1 MKADIKN
8 LIEIKLEGDES
19 FVDAWELYQHLEYD
33 GSLHELID
41 SSIDIYYCDLREWAV
56 DNWEFVEEALNE
68 GLCEGVSD
76 YHKLIQCGQYV
87 SLREDATRYVE
98 DLYAELDGVAFNMEL
113 TS

>member
-1 MKADIKN
+1 MKADIKY

-19 FVDAWELYQHLEYD
+19 FGDAWELYQHLDYD

-68 GLCEGVSD
+68 GLCRCVSD
-76 YHKLIQCGQYV
+76 YHKLIQMGQYV
-87 SLREDATRYVE
+87 ALKGEAYDIVKSIYD
-98 DLYAELDGVAFNMEL
+98 DFNDEV